1 MILCLLCDFARVSLF
16 CVFRVSWLPVVL
28 GFFVV
33 RKRIVSRNYKILI
46 KETTLELC
54 PRFVKWL
61 PTILFILA
69 ALESPSTPSC
79 ATGTSPRNSLSASSG
94 VRGIV
99 IERTKKKE
107 QIGVTKRGKC

>member
-1 MILCLLCDFARVSLF
+1 MISLGFRLLCFPSQLVT
-16 CVFRVSWLPVVL
+16 CGFRFSFVL
-28 GFFVV
+28 G
-33 RKRIVSRNYKILI
+33 KTIISGNYKILI
-46 KETTLELC
+46 KEKTLEWC
-54 PRFVKWL
+54 PHYNKWL
-61 PTILFILA
+61 PTIPFILA

-107 QIGVTKRGKC
+107 QIGVTKRGKY